1 MEAERLDILAFVSS
15 FYRFA
20 GPNNPILDLGNYLVQ
35 KMGLKFGVVTTANP
49 LDPEFAKCASFPIVR
64 GLSGSSNSMFERLAY
79 GPINIIR
86 ARTAMARLRPR
97 RTLVFASH
105 DTAFEVAAG
114 AGRRVLLGQNV
125 LLNVAHR
132 GWARKFGIPFWRPPG
147 WRSRVF
153 ETLDVTASRT
163 ILGGILAHSVFQK
176 DLYSAIGIPAERIRI
191 VPHCLD
197 MNRINQTGNQP
208 SENSFPS
215 DETSVLFA
223 GYLEPWK
230 GVNELLAAAESA
242 AVEARLVVRF
252 VGQGSLVTTV
262 REASQKPRMGPN
274 LRIELLPWTSPSK
287 LFDLMRKADIL
298 AIPSHVELFGM
309 AALEAMALGKPV
321 IATRYGGIAEVI
333 RHGQDG
339 LLVNPFDRRE
349 FAEALIRLAQDG
361 ALRRRLGTN
370 GRERVRD
377 RYDAPAVAPQ
387 FVRAVE
393 ELC

>member
-1 MEAERLDILAFVSS
+1 
-15 FYRFA
+15 
-20 GPNNPILDLGNYLVQ
+20 
-35 KMGLKFGVVTTANP
+35 MGLKFGVVTTANP

-79 GPINIIR
+79 GPINIVR

-153 ETLDVTASRT
+153 EALDVTASRT

-197 MNRINQTGNQP
+197 MNRIDRTGNQP
-208 SENSFPS
+208 SEKDRKSTRLNSS
-215 DETSVLFA
+215 HRCIS
-223 GYLEPWK
+223 Y
-230 GVNELLAAAESA
+230 
-242 AVEARLVVRF
+242 AVFCLKKKKKKK
-252 VGQGSLVTTV
+252 QITYILI
-262 REASQKPRMGPN
+262 K
-274 LRIELLPWTSPSK
+274 
-287 LFDLMRKADIL
+287 RK
-298 AIPSHVELFGM
+298 HE
-309 AALEAMALGKPV
+309 
-321 IATRYGGIAEVI
+321 
-333 RHGQDG
+333 
-339 LLVNPFDRRE
+339 
-349 FAEALIRLAQDG
+349 
-361 ALRRRLGTN
+361 RRLTSHI
-370 GRERVRD
+370 
-377 RYDAPAVAPQ
+377 
-387 FVRAVE
+387 
-393 ELC
+393 